1 MATASLSLPV
11 SLSAPLSASFAA
23 LASVAAALD
32 DPEKRPAVVSSG
44 FRSLD
49 AILPDGGIRRGS
61 LVEWLVPCGVGEG
74 AIVSS
79 GSASGGITLA
89 CAVAVGGLC
98 GRSGGAEMAGPST
111 VVIVDRQGRF
121 HPPAV
126 FPWMSFPRMGRAAGA
141 SSMPGQASADGRC
154 RLIVARPSKDDDEAW
169 AIDQAL
175 RCPGVAAVVA
185 WPRRIHPTAMRRW
198 QLAARSSGA
207 VGLIARK
214 AEDRREPSW
223 AHVRLAV
230 TPLAIR
236 GEAMAGRFPVG
247 GAGMRAWRVA
257 TVAGPIDFEERAAVV
272 GFDLAAGLETTG
284 LEIVRAPERQRRE
297 AMPCHAS

>member
-1 MATASLSLPV
+1 MATASLSVPASLP
-11 SLSAPLSASFAA
+11 ASFAA
-23 LASVAAALD
+23 LASAAAALD
-32 DPEKRPAVVSSG
+32 DPEKRAAVVSSG

-49 AILPDGGIRRGS
+49 AILLDGGIRRGS
-61 LVEWLVPCGVGEG
+61 LVEWLVPCGIGEG

-89 CAVAVGGLC
+89 CAVAVRGLC
-98 GRSGGAEMAGPST
+98 GRPFAPST
-111 VVIVDRQGRF
+111 VIVVDRQGRF

-126 FPWMSFPRMGRAAGA
+126 FPWMGIAGGGA
-141 SSMPGQASADGRC
+141 SQAGGPSGDGRC
-154 RLIVARPSKDDDEAW
+154 RLIVVRPSKDDDEAW

-185 WPRRIHPTAMRRW
+185 WPRRIHPTSMRRW

-223 AHVRLAV
+223 AQVRLAV
-230 TPLAIR
+230 APLAMR
-236 GEAMAGRFPVG
+236 GEAVAGPFPVG

-257 TVAGPIDFEERAAVV
+257 TVAGPIDFEERAAIV
-272 GFDLAAGLETTG
+272 GLDLAAGQ
-284 LEIVRAPERQRRE
+284 EIVRVPEKQRRE
-297 AMPCHAS
+297 AVQCHAS